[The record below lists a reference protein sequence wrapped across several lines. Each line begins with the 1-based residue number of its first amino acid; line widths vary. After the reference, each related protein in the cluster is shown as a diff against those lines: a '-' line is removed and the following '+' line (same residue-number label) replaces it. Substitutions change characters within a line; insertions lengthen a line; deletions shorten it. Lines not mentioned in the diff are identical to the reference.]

1 MTKGILVVAAGIIFL
16 AVFPVLAQ
24 QPGWLGITIEDQ
36 KDSGPIVRS
45 VQPNSPA
52 ARAGLKEGDVILE
65 YNKETVIG
73 GQQFSRLVRETPVG
87 RAADVKIRRDNRE
100 QTLQVTTEALQF
112 GGALNGINGLDLNV
126 KPNIRVLMDQAL
138 KNVPRFEVNAIV
150 VQSGIR
156 VDQLTEQ
163 LRNYFGVPG
172 NSGVLVSSVDA
183 GSAAEKAG
191 VKAGDV
197 ITAVNG
203 TNVRNPADFGRE
215 MRMGNGKA
223 TLKMVRE
230 KQEREIRLE

>member
-1 MTKGILVVAAGIIFL
+1 MTKRMLVVAGIMLL
-16 AVFPVLAQ
+16 AALPVLAQ
-24 QPGWLGITIEDQ
+24 QLGWLGVAVEDQ

-52 ARAGLKEGDVILE
+52 ARAGLKEGDVIIE

-87 RAADVKIRRDNRE
+87 RMADIKIRRDNRE
-100 QTLQVTTEALQF
+100 QTLQVTTEALQL
-112 GGALNGINGLDLNV
+112 GDVLNGIDRNI
-126 KPNIRVLMDQAL
+126 KPNIRVLMDQAM

-156 VDQLTEQ
+156 VDQLTDQ
-163 LRNYFGVPG
+163 LRDYFGVFS
-172 NSGVLVSSVDA
+172 NSGVLVSSVES

-197 ITAVNG
+197 VTAVNG
-203 TNVRNPADFGRE
+203 VNVRNPTDFSRE

-223 TLKMVRE
+223 ALKVMRQ

>member
-1 MTKGILVVAAGIIFL
+1 MTKGMLVVAGIILL
-16 AVFPVLAQ
+16 AALPVLAQ

-65 YNKETVIG
+65 YNKENVIG

-87 RAADVKIRRDNRE
+87 RMADLKIRRDNRE
-100 QTLQVTTEALQF
+100 QTIQVTTEAFQF
-112 GGALNGINGLDLNV
+112 PDALSGIDLNI

-138 KNVPRFEVNAIV
+138 RNVPRIEMSTTF
-150 VQSGIR
+150 VQSGLR
-156 VDQLTEQ
+156 VDQMTDQ
-163 LRNYFGVPG
+163 LRDFFGVFS
-172 NSGVLVSSVDA
+172 NSGVLVSSVES
-183 GSAAEKAG
+183 GSSAEKAG

-203 TNVRNPADFGRE
+203 ENVRSPGDFSRE
-215 MRMGNGKA
+215 MRMANGKV
-223 TLKMVRE
+223 TLKVMRE